1 MVSPLRTRLEAST
14 IGMTQTLRSWVR
26 NGLIDAVDTLVD
38 VSDEVGSSIIWET
51 EEDGRD
57 AGE

>member
-1 MVSPLRTRLEAST
+1 
-14 IGMTQTLRSWVR
+14 MTQTLRSWVR

-57 AGE
+57 DGE